1 MINPDNQPLLVR
13 NLSKTFAGK
22 KPFKA
27 VSDLSFELR
36 SGEILGLLGPNGA
49 GKSTTIQMLLGTLR
63 PSQGEITYYGRNLD
77 KDRSQILQQVGY
89 VSGYSTMPWNLTV
102 WENLDVQGRLFGLS
116 KGERQH
122 RINLLMQIF
131 RITDLKDKLA
141 KSLSAGQ
148 STRAMLARAFIG
160 TPRIVLLDEPTASL
174 DPDIAVEVRK
184 FVLEQ
189 RNAHA
194 VSMLYTSHNMAEVAE
209 ICDRVIFLSQGRIFE
224 IDTPSELAKKAALTT
239 VRLKAPTSELLGATD
254 RLGSFGA
261 VQRAGEWLEVSVDH
275 SQIASTLREICSLI
289 PNLNDLEIRKP
300 TLEDFFLKMAQTQ
313 EKR

>member
-1 MINPDNQPLLVR
+1 MKNPNNQPLVVR

-22 KPFKA
+22 RPFKA
-27 VSDLSFELR
+27 VSELSFELN

-63 PSQGEITYYGRNLD
+63 PSQGEITYYGRDLN
-77 KDRSQILQQVGY
+77 KERSRILQEVGY

-102 WENLDVQGRLFGLS
+102 KENLDVQGRLFGLS
-116 KGERQH
+116 SKER
-122 RINLLMQIF
+122 RERVDYLMQIF
-131 RITDLKDKLA
+131 RIGDLKDKLA

-174 DPDIAVEVRK
+174 DPDIAVEVRR

-189 RNAHA
+189 RNTRG

-209 ICDRVIFLSQGRIFE
+209 ICDRVIFLSQGRIIE
-224 IDTPSELAKKAALTT
+224 TDTPAELARKAALTT
-239 VRLKAPTSELLGATD
+239 VRLKVPEAELLTATSLLSQVGVVQGAGD
-254 RLGSFGA
+254 
-261 VQRAGEWLEVSVDH
+261 WLEISVDH
-275 SQIASTLREICSLI
+275 SQIPSTLRDVCSLI
-289 PNLNDLEIRKP
+289 PNLADLEIKKP
-300 TLEDFFLKMAQTQ
+300 TLEDFFLKIAQTQ
-313 EKR
+313 ESR